1 MQTSRARQWR
11 PIAWRRLDLLA
22 LVIATALTATGCEQR
37 QALAPSSQAPILSW
51 THFEVPPQPPTTPE
65 LVAQGKQVFA
75 ENCASCH
82 GPKGEGNGSCAAFL
96 SPRPRN
102 FVPGILRFKTTAGS
116 DIPTDADLFRTVS
129 LGLRGTP
136 MPPWK
141 FLISDNDRWA
151 VVAYIKTLSPAFQ
164 QTAGK
169 PVDLGAE
176 PKAITAESVARGK
189 QLYADAGCTT
199 CHGDEGYG
207 DGQSADTLVDYAQ
220 MPIRPRNF
228 HKGFEFKRGHTLR
241 DIALTIA
248 TGNNGTPMPSFKE
261 TLEPAQI
268 WDIAEFVYGLD
279 NPRLAPGSGAQ
290 SSATHGA
297 YLGHPDVVIKLRER
311 AWHYAP
317 DSITVRQGQIVR
329 VDFQPTDNGL
339 GVGHGFAIDG
349 YDKDVFMN
357 GALVGRP
364 KSVTFV
370 ADKAGTFTFYCA
382 TQCST
387 GSLHPNMKGTLIV
400 LAADGNGK

>member
-1 MQTSRARQWR
+1 MQRANR
-11 PIAWRRLDLLA
+11 ATESGSYLHVFAVLLLA
-22 LVIATALTATGCEQR
+22 AFCVSACQPKEAA
-37 QALAPSSQAPILSW
+37 APAPAAGPPALSW
-51 THFEVPPQPPTTPE
+51 THFDPPTQPPVTPE
-65 LVAQGKQVFA
+65 LIAQGQRIYS

-82 GPKGEGNGSCAAFL
+82 GPKGEGNGMCSAFL

-102 FVPGILRFKTTAGS
+102 FVAGVMRFKTTPGAEL
-116 DIPTDADLFRTVS
+116 PTDADLFRTVS

-141 FLISDNDRWA
+141 FLLSENDRWA
-151 VVAYIKTLSPAFQ
+151 AIAYVKTLAPALAQ
-164 QTAGK
+164 KPGT

-176 PKAITAESVARGK
+176 PSAISPQHVASGK
-189 QLYADAGCTT
+189 QLYLDAGCPT

-207 DGQSADTLVDYAQ
+207 DGQSADTLLDYAQ
-220 MPIRPRNF
+220 LPIRPRNF

-248 TGNNGTPMPSFKE
+248 TGNNGTPMPSFRE
-261 TLEPAQI
+261 TLEPGQI
-268 WDIAEFVYGLD
+268 WDVAEFVYGLD
-279 NPRLAPGSGAQ
+279 NPRLAPGSGSQ
-290 SSATHGA
+290 SAATHGEE
-297 YLGHPDVVIKLRER
+297 LGRPDVVIKLRER
-311 AWHYAP
+311 AWVYSP
-317 DSITVRQGQIVR
+317 GTITVRQGQIVR

-339 GVGHGFAIDG
+339 GVGHGFAVDG
-349 YDKDVFMN
+349 YDKDVFLN
-357 GALVGRP
+357 GVLVGRP

-370 ADKAGTFTFYCA
+370 ANKAGTFTFYCA